1 MAIFTHI
8 VLKIMLPIMILIAV
22 GFIANKRLNLDSRTF
37 AKIFIY
43 VFVPA
48 IFFTKIY
55 YASVPLKEAW
65 FILAYIMAMQL
76 LMLVIAALCKRF
88 FSYSRSRS
96 VALGNSL
103 MFFNSGNYGLPLADL
118 VFKGLPNAMTTQVL
132 IMLIQNVTSNTFG
145 VFQIS
150 SANSSRR
157 QSLRNMLEMP
167 TLYVLA
173 VVLIVK
179 LFSIEVPEQILVP
192 LKYLSDGFIGIA
204 LIALGVQLAEIKL
217 DFRFGD
223 VLLPCCIRLML
234 SPLLGY
240 LIVLALGV
248 KGILAQSMV
257 IGVATPTAVNTAI
270 LALQYNNEPEYASR
284 IVYFTTLFSPISL
297 SVVIYFATAYL

>member
-1 MAIFTHI
+1 
-8 VLKIMLPIMILIAV
+8 MLPIMILILV
-22 GFIANKRLNLDSRTF
+22 GFIANKKLNLDPRTF
-37 AKIFIY
+37 AKIFVYI
-43 VFVPA
+43 FVPA

-55 YASVPLKEAW
+55 YTTVPLKEVW
-65 FILAYIMAMQL
+65 FILVYIMAIQL
-76 LMLVIAALCKRF
+76 LMLMIAALCSRLF
-88 FSYSRSRS
+88 AYSRGRS

-118 VFKGLPNAMTTQVL
+118 VFKGLPSTMTVQIL

-145 VFQIS
+145 IFRAS

-157 QSLRNMLEMP
+157 QSIRNILEMP

-173 VVLIVK
+173 VVLVVK
-179 LFSIEVPEQILVP
+179 YLSIEVPEQILVP
-192 LKYLSDGFIGIA
+192 LKYVSDGFIGIA

-217 DFRFGD
+217 DLRFGD
-223 VLLPCCIRLML
+223 VLLPCCIRLLL

-248 KGILAQSMV
+248 KGLLAQSMV

-297 SVVIYFATAYL
+297 SLVIYFATTYL

>member
-1 MAIFTHI
+1 MTDI
-8 VLKIMLPIMILIAV
+8 
-22 GFIANKRLNLDSRTF
+22 
-37 AKIFIY
+37 
-43 VFVPA
+43 
-48 IFFTKIY
+48 
-55 YASVPLKEAW
+55 W
-65 FILAYIMAMQL
+65 FILAYIMAIQL
-76 LMLVIAALCKRF
+76 LMLVISVLAARMF
-88 FSYSRSRS
+88 AYSRSRS
-96 VALGNSL
+96 MALGNSL
-103 MFFNSGNYGLPLADL
+103 MFFNSGNYVLPLADL
-118 VFKGLPNAMTTQVL
+118 VFKGLPNAMTIQVL

-145 VFQIS
+145 VFQAS

-157 QSLRNMLEMP
+157 KSIRNVLEMP

-179 LFSIEVPEQILVP
+179 LFNIQVPEQIMVP
-192 LKYLSDGFIGIA
+192 LNYIADGFIGIA

-217 DFRFGD
+217 DLKFGD
-223 VLLPCCIRLML
+223 VLLPCCIRLLL

-248 KGILAQSMV
+248 KGVLAQSMV

-297 SVVIYFATAYL
+297 SVVIYFATTYL